1 MTRFYFSVLILLI
14 SVSLIAGCLQEEAVK
29 PSGKTIKVGIIGP
42 LASPAGD
49 KGLKGIKT
57 AQIIEPYTKDG
68 DKIEL
73 FVFNDKLI
81 PAETTKLYKELAK
94 NEEFKSVI
102 ILSPSKEL
110 IPVSYIADMCKLP
123 VIGTIA
129 THPDIT
135 KNNKY
140 VSRVCFSDDRQGKV
154 AAIYARDEL
163 LIDRAAILYDNQD
176 AYSTNL
182 KDIFRTSFRAIGGDV
197 VAALPLQEFSQD
209 LMVYLN
215 ELKDMDV
222 QLLYM
227 VVNATVII
235 EILKALEQI
244 DWQVK
249 KMGADGV
256 LAVVSFRLRENL
268 DLLDGFIATDH
279 ISTQRYLTELGE
291 KGLETYLEHFET
303 PDSYTALGFEA
314 YFLLK
319 HALDPCRPKYS
330 RECIAKKIRNVKTFT
345 GVQGKF
351 PIIAGDSLRPVMIN
365 EIEDARLKL
374 IVKVY

>member
-1 MTRFYFSVLILLI
+1 MRFCFSGLILFI
-14 SVSLIAGCLQEEAVK
+14 SLICLAGCQQERAVT

-42 LASPAGD
+42 LAFPAGD
-49 KGLKGIKT
+49 KGFKGIKT
-57 AQIIEPYTKDG
+57 AQMIEPYTKDG

-73 FVFNDKLI
+73 SVFDDKLI
-81 PAETTKLYKELAK
+81 PAETVKLYKELAK

-102 ILSPSKEL
+102 ILSTSKEM
-110 IPVSYIADMCKLP
+110 IPVSYIADLNKLP
-123 VIGTIA
+123 IIGTIA
-129 THPDIT
+129 THSDIT
-135 KNNKY
+135 RNTKY
-140 VSRVCFSDDRQGKV
+140 VGRVCFSDNRQGKV

-163 LIDRAAILYDNQD
+163 LIDRVAILYDD
-176 AYSTNL
+176 HDTYSINL
-182 KDIFRTSFRAIGGDV
+182 KNIFRTSFRAIGGKV
-197 VAALPLQEFSQD
+197 VAALPLQEFNQD
-209 LMVYLN
+209 LITYLN
-215 ELKDMDV
+215 ELKDLDV

-227 VVNATVII
+227 VVNSTYII
-235 EILKALEQI
+235 EILKALDRI

-256 LAVVSFRLRENL
+256 LAVVSFRLKENL

-279 ISTQRYLTELGE
+279 ISTERYLTELGE
-291 KGLETYLEHFET
+291 KGLETYLEQFGA

-319 HALDPCRPKYS
+319 HALDQCRPKYS
-330 RECIAKKIRNVKTFT
+330 RDCIAENIRNVETFT

-365 EIEDARLKL
+365 EIKDARLKL